1 MMQAILRD
9 QEPSGQAL
17 HEDALQCFRIMKAG
31 GVAVLPLSVSYA
43 IFAHTASG
51 VERIFALKQRPQSK
65 PNGVIGNLDIF
76 REVLQATPRDCDL
89 VNCIVRDH
97 DLPLSV
103 IAPFHTGH
111 DWLRTVEYGALRR
124 ATKGNTMDLLL
135 NAGPLHNALARMSWE
150 SASPL
155 MGSSAN
161 VSLTGSK
168 FKLSDVQDSLKQGC
182 DIVLDYGTSR
192 YANPY
197 SIGSTIIELPSW
209 KVLRWGGCFDTQSE
223 LVRKHF
229 KIDLPPRPMDGR
241 LSLV

>member
-1 MMQAILRD
+1 MERIIRGE
-9 QEPSGQAL
+9 EPPAKTI
-17 HEDALQCFRIMKAG
+17 HEDALKAFRSMKAG

-43 IFAHTASG
+43 IFAHTARA
-51 VERIFALKQRPQSK
+51 VERIFELKERPQTK

-76 REVLQATPRDCDL
+76 HEVLQTTQRDRDL
-89 VNCIVRDH
+89 VHCIVRDH

-124 ATKGNTMDLLL
+124 STKNNTMDLLL
-135 NAGPLHNALARMSWE
+135 NAGPLHNELARMSWE

-168 FKLSDVQDSLKQGC
+168 FTLAEVQDSLQRGC

-192 YANPY
+192 YANPHA
-197 SIGSTIIELPSW
+197 IGSTIIELPTW
-209 KVLRWGGCFDTQSE
+209 KVLRWGGCFEAQAE

-229 KIDLPPRPMDGR
+229 NVDLPPRPADGR

>member
-1 MMQAILRD
+1 M
-9 QEPSGQAL
+9 
-17 HEDALQCFRIMKAG
+17 
-31 GVAVLPLSVSYA
+31 
-43 IFAHTASG
+43 
-51 VERIFALKQRPQSK
+51 ERIFALKQRPQTK

-76 REVLQATPRDCDL
+76 HAVLKTAPRDRDL
-89 VNCIVRDH
+89 VHCIVRDH

-124 ATKGNTMDLLL
+124 ATKGDTMDLLI

-168 FKLSDVQDSLKQGC
+168 FKLSDVQESLKQGC

-192 YANPY
+192 YANDDA
-197 SIGSTIIELPSW
+197 IGSTIIELPSW
-209 KVLRWGGCFDTQSE
+209 KVLRWGGCFEQQAA
-223 LVRKHF
+223 LVRQHF
-229 KIDLPPRPMDGR
+229 NVELPPRPREGP